1 VFCIAGGAISKIVH
15 FTPMKFWLVAASA
28 VLTAMPL
35 WAGAPIAEI
44 QSMLA
49 KPKVLC
55 GHFEQIKQLTGLKK
69 PMVSNGRFCVVAD
82 KGVLWRT
89 LQPFPST
96 VRLTRDEIVHLQGNR
111 VAMRLDAKQEPAV
124 RMINGML
131 FALLAGDLS
140 QIEKLFAVDG
150 ATHDNSWRVTLKPHE
165 PALAKAI
172 SIIALD
178 GGAYVKNITINEA
191 NGDRSSIVF
200 SEIQTGDAA
209 MSVDEAALF

>member
-1 VFCIAGGAISKIVH
+1 
-15 FTPMKFWLVAASA
+15 MKFWFMACSLVLAS
-28 VLTAMPL
+28 MPL
-35 WAGAPIAEI
+35 WAAAPVAEI

-55 GHFEQIKQLTGLKK
+55 GRFDQRKELAGLKK
-69 PMVSNGRFCVVAD
+69 PLAANGRFCVVAD

-89 LQPFPST
+89 LHPFPNT
-96 VRLTRDEIVHLQGNR
+96 VRLTRDEIVHLQGDR

-124 RMINGML
+124 RMINSGL
-131 FALLAGDLS
+131 FALLAGDLG

-150 ATHDNSWRVTLKPHE
+150 TIHDNSWSVTLKARE

-172 SIIALD
+172 SSIALD
-178 GGAYVKNITINEA
+178 GGAYVKNITISEA
-191 NGDRSSIVF
+191 SGDRTSIVF

>member
-1 VFCIAGGAISKIVH
+1 
-15 FTPMKFWLVAASA
+15 MKFWLVAASA

-172 SIIALD
+172 SSIALD
-178 GGAYVKNITINEA
+178 GGAYVKNITISEA

-200 SEIQTGDAA
+200 SEIQTGEAA

>member
-1 VFCIAGGAISKIVH
+1 
-15 FTPMKFWLVAASA
+15 MKFWFMACSLVLA
-28 VLTAMPL
+28 AMPL
-35 WAGAPIAEI
+35 WAAAPVVEI

-55 GHFEQIKQLTGLKK
+55 GRFDQRKQLAGLKK
-69 PMVSNGRFCVVAD
+69 PLASNGRFCVVAD

-89 LQPFPST
+89 LEPFPNT
-96 VRLTRDEIVHLQGNR
+96 VRLTRDEIVHLQGDR

-124 RMINGML
+124 RMINSVL
-131 FALLAGDLS
+131 FALLAGNLG

-150 ATHDNSWRVTLKPHE
+150 GIHDNSWRVTLKPHE

-172 SIIALD
+172 SSIALD
-178 GGAYVKNITINEA
+178 GGAFVKNITISEA
-191 NGDRSSIVF
+191 SGDRTSIVF